1 MKHEQRVSCELRRIN
16 LLLRKALGHPS
27 ASSSAQLLSSSDT
40 RARMRRE
47 RTRHARRATL
57 APHAPATSRH
67 FTDLSIRCQQ
77 TLLSGIIVLENHSHE
92 SIKVHSCRAATT
104 ASQLSLLSRRH
115 HNKNILHTP
124 TTRHSSASA
133 ATSHHQSPLT
143 HRRVQTS
150 AQTQCDVIMRIT
162 HAVITLNPLP

>member
-1 MKHEQRVSCELRRIN
+1 MCAEKDQLATQESSWSPFSVIICSTAEHACAGR
-16 LLLRKALGHPS
+16 GHV
-27 ASSSAQLLSSSDT
+27 
-40 RARMRRE
+40 
-47 RTRHARRATL
+47 TL
-57 APHAPATSRH
+57 AEQHSHAPATSRH

-77 TLLSGIIVLENHSHE
+77 ALLSGIIVLENHSHE

-124 TTRHSSASA
+124 ATRQSSASA

-150 AQTQCDVIMRIT
+150 AQTQCDVIMRII
-162 HAVITLNPLP
+162 HAAITLP